1 MKPFVF
7 HLVGPPAS
15 GKRTIGLALSRLTG
29 AVLLDNHLFNDA
41 VFKPYGADGLRPVPD
56 EIHALA
62 AQIRKL
68 GLEAARLAPP
78 DVSQIFTSY
87 LTNRPSGPAAL
98 HLVRDLAAARSARY
112 MPVWLE
118 CNMGELERRI
128 ALPERLE
135 RPKMREGGDAS
146 QGAGDFRHSAPA
158 TRRPGAGYGEFA
170 IRRSRPTHRR
180 LRPPAPHLTT
190 P

>member
-62 AQIRKL
+62 AQVRKL
-68 GLEAARLAPP
+68 GLEAAQLAPP

-98 HLVRDLAAARSARY
+98 SWVRGLAAARSARY
-112 MPVWLE
+112 VPVWLE
-118 CNMGELERRI
+118 CSMGELERRI

-135 RPKMREGGDAS
+135 RAKMRDPVQLRELMEKVGNLPPPPDALVMDTAS
-146 QGAGDFRHSAPA
+146 LEPVEAAQQIATFALHSA
-158 TRRPGAGYGEFA
+158 T
-170 IRRSRPTHRR
+170 
-180 LRPPAPHLTT
+180 
-190 P
+190 